1 MVLRSYLLL
10 FTEGETEI
18 GELVL
23 EQIDNKHEGPELVLV
38 SFQIQ
43 SPHSLINHFI
53 YVLLGFQLNGESE
66 PA

>member
-18 GELVL
+18 GDLVL
-23 EQIDNKHEGPELVLV
+23 EQIDNKYEGPELVLG

-43 SPHSLINHFI
+43 SPDSLMYHFI
-53 YVLLGFQLNGESE
+53 YLLLGFQLNGESE